1 MLGAGGLFQPDYEG
15 SDDYEVTPLPLLM
28 VNYRDLVFL
37 RGPMLG
43 ANVLTLQG
51 PRPGDGRCQL
61 GQDAGIQ
68 TPRSPSIDAV
78 RLAP

>member
-1 MLGAGGLFQPDYEG
+1 MAALPFAALAQQPGDKAGK
-15 SDDYEVTPLPLLM
+15 SDWEV
-28 VNYRDLVFL
+28 
-37 RGPMLG
+37 MLG